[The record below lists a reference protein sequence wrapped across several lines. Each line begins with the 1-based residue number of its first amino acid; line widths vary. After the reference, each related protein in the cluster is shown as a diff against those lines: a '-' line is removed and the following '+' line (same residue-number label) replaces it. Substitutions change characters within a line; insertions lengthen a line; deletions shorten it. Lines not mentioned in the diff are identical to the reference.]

1 MARSLV
7 AYPQL
12 RQAGTTATCPHM
24 RTTQSPHQHP
34 RTGVSQ
40 GNRLPAGAGQGA
52 AKLGSSWKS
61 AVQGTAQLW
70 QCHRR
75 WQSLLGLG
83 PSPHRPPHGQHH
95 TKTLG
100 DLPGWCLA
108 RVPSWDWRHL
118 ETCGQQQPQLEMLML
133 PPQWQKVENHHW
145 ERKGKGGAGK
155 GLLQ

>member
-1 MARSLV
+1 MAVPQAVAEPARARSL
-7 AYPQL
+7 
-12 RQAGTTATCPHM
+12 T
-24 RTTQSPHQHP
+24 SP
-34 RTGVSQ
+34 T
-40 GNRLPAGAGQGA
+40 
-52 AKLGSSWKS
+52 
-61 AVQGTAQLW
+61 
-70 QCHRR
+70 
-75 WQSLLGLG
+75 
-83 PSPHRPPHGQHH
+83 PHGQHH